1 MKCRNLTFLFRPRD
15 VDPVVFHPYPLVKK
29 IKQIYSEKKGNYPI
43 KGIEGIN
50 STSRQ
55 ATYSSLSWLV
65 SSGARYI
72 SLMKDSLSKFGDVVR
87 AIVISNTLP
96 NKGANQLKTQRGG
109 KKAGAPQL
117 QPPRSLLQ
125 TGDK

>member
-1 MKCRNLTFLFRPRD
+1 
-15 VDPVVFHPYPLVKK
+15 
-29 IKQIYSEKKGNYPI
+29 
-43 KGIEGIN
+43 
-50 STSRQ
+50 
-55 ATYSSLSWLV
+55 
-65 SSGARYI
+65 
-72 SLMKDSLSKFGDVVR
+72 MKDSLSKFGDVVR

-117 QPPRSLLQ
+117 PPPRSLLQ

>member
-1 MKCRNLTFLFRPRD
+1 M
-15 VDPVVFHPYPLVKK
+15 
-29 IKQIYSEKKGNYPI
+29 
-43 KGIEGIN
+43 
-50 STSRQ
+50 
-55 ATYSSLSWLV
+55 YSSLSWLV

-72 SLMKDSLSKFGDVVR
+72 SLMNDSLSNFGNVVR

-96 NKGANQLKTQRGG
+96 NKGANQLKTQRRG

-117 QPPRSLLQ
+117 PPPRSLLQ